1 MNIKKPAQKPDKQSM
16 NGKVAAMMRLVHS
29 ERKFES
35 NFLYG
40 NSNPEHRYINASSPN
55 TDYIVFKI
63 PATWGLGRHDLKSHP
78 EVINFEPSAGFPND
92 SPWSA
97 QRGVIC
103 ITDISDKNFEGWFV
117 CYKSADD
124 SEDKPGLIDGE
135 FKIDFTSANK

>member
-1 MNIKKPAQKPDKQSM
+1 
-16 NGKVAAMMRLVHS
+16 
-29 ERKFES
+29 
-35 NFLYG
+35 LYG
-40 NSNPEHRYINASSPN
+40 NSNPEHRYINASSQN

-78 EVINFEPSAGFPND
+78 EVIRFERSAGFPND
-92 SPWSA
+92 WPWSA

-117 CYKSADD
+117 CYESADD
-124 SEDKPGLIDGE
+124 SEDKPGLIDGK